1 MINYLQVENLT
12 KSYGDLVLFDNIS
25 FTIGEGQRI
34 ALIGRNGSGKTTLL
48 NILAGKDTADS
59 GTITPR
65 RDLRIAYLEQNPE
78 YAADLTVLEACFRS
92 DNPALRAIAA
102 YEQAVADP
110 AQDGLQEAMSRMD
123 ALAAWDYEQRAKE
136 ILSRLKIN
144 DFDKKIGQLSGG
156 QLKRVALAAVLIS
169 EADLLILDEPTNHL
183 DTDMTEWLEE
193 YLTRNK
199 AALLMVTHDR
209 YFLDRVCSD
218 ILEVDQRSVCL
229 YKGNY
234 AYYVEKKQERAEAA
248 EARRESDLNLY
259 RRELEWMRR
268 QPQARA
274 TKARARIDSFHEL
287 DARLKSTRTQAS
299 LKLDVQA
306 TRIGTKIFEAKELC
320 KRFGDLVILDRFN
333 YNFARYDKLGIV
345 GDNGCGKSTIVKLIL
360 RLYEPD
366 SGEILLNGEKIE
378 TFSREQ
384 IWKLFGVLFQDYAKY
399 PVSVADNIAP
409 GADAGQ
415 RAKIAK
421 AAETSELDNV
431 LEKLPQGMD
440 TVLGKIAEDG
450 VDVSGGEW
458 QRIAMARLYYQDAEL
473 KILDEPTAAID
484 PVREQQIYQKFLK
497 LYQDTT
503 TIMITHRLGATSLCD
518 WIIAI
523 EDGKAMEQGSHEDLM
538 AKNGIYCEMYETQRR
553 WYL

>member
-1 MINYLQVENLT
+1 MILCQRLGGNLDT
-12 KSYGDLVLFDNIS
+12 WMRIHQRKVLFPYLDERMIGKIS
-25 FTIGEGQRI
+25 RIPYGFLENAEIQDALERVSKDPEEVLNGVLESGFSMVCFLISNGCLVVWLITQAPVWISPVIVVLLVGFGFFAVKGGQKQYEAKKEVTLGKRKAAYAEEILGNRDAANERVLFGFGDWVNGIFLKERQIARLRERKARRWWFIGMNMGGFLAI
-34 ALIGRNGSGKTTLL
+34 ALSILVIFALIFPVVQGNTSVGVFVSLVTSFMAMAQSLTWQLPGMLKEMEQGRQLL
-48 NILAGKDTADS
+48 GDMRRILE
-59 GTITPR
+59 
-65 RDLRIAYLEQNPE
+65 LPE
-78 YAADLTVLEACFRS
+78 YEEKPDSSAALSFESLEFSHVSFHYPNTEAMVLKDMCFR
-92 DNPALRAIAA
+92 I
-102 YEQAVADP
+102 E
-110 AQDGLQEAMSRMD
+110 
-123 ALAAWDYEQRAKE
+123 
-136 ILSRLKIN
+136 
-144 DFDKKIGQLSGG
+144 
-156 QLKRVALAAVLIS
+156 
-169 EADLLILDEPTNHL
+169 
-183 DTDMTEWLEE
+183 
-193 YLTRNK
+193 
-199 AALLMVTHDR
+199 
-209 YFLDRVCSD
+209 
-218 ILEVDQRSVCL
+218 
-229 YKGNY
+229 KGHHY
-234 AYYVEKKQERAEAA
+234 A
-248 EARRESDLNLY
+248 
-259 RRELEWMRR
+259 
-268 QPQARA
+268 
-274 TKARARIDSFHEL
+274 F
-287 DARLKSTRTQAS
+287 
-299 LKLDVQA
+299 
-306 TRIGTKIFEAKELC
+306 
-320 KRFGDLVILDRFN
+320 
-333 YNFARYDKLGIV
+333 V
-345 GDNGCGKSTIVKLIL
+345 GRNGCGKSTIVKLIL

>member
-1 MINYLQVENLT
+1 MNMGGFLA
-12 KSYGDLVLFDNIS
+12 
-25 FTIGEGQRI
+25 I
-34 ALIGRNGSGKTTLL
+34 ALSILVIFALIFPVVQGNTSVGVFVSLVTSFMAMAQSLTWQLPGMLKEMEQGRQLL
-48 NILAGKDTADS
+48 GDMKRILE
-59 GTITPR
+59 
-65 RDLRIAYLEQNPE
+65 LPE
-78 YAADLTVLEACFRS
+78 YEEKPDSSAALSFESLEFSHVSFHYPNTEAMVLKDMCFR
-92 DNPALRAIAA
+92 I
-102 YEQAVADP
+102 E
-110 AQDGLQEAMSRMD
+110 
-123 ALAAWDYEQRAKE
+123 
-136 ILSRLKIN
+136 
-144 DFDKKIGQLSGG
+144 
-156 QLKRVALAAVLIS
+156 
-169 EADLLILDEPTNHL
+169 
-183 DTDMTEWLEE
+183 
-193 YLTRNK
+193 
-199 AALLMVTHDR
+199 
-209 YFLDRVCSD
+209 
-218 ILEVDQRSVCL
+218 
-229 YKGNY
+229 KGHHY
-234 AYYVEKKQERAEAA
+234 A
-248 EARRESDLNLY
+248 
-259 RRELEWMRR
+259 
-268 QPQARA
+268 
-274 TKARARIDSFHEL
+274 F
-287 DARLKSTRTQAS
+287 
-299 LKLDVQA
+299 
-306 TRIGTKIFEAKELC
+306 
-320 KRFGDLVILDRFN
+320 
-333 YNFARYDKLGIV
+333 V
-345 GDNGCGKSTIVKLIL
+345 GRNGCGKSTIVKLIL

-497 LYQDTT
+497 LYQNTT